1 MRPEPLDIVILAAEW
16 QPRALLRAQ
25 LIEEGFEVVATDA
38 WPMTRHHLR
47 TGSKPRL
54 AIVDLKSLPD
64 PERVLDDLRV
74 LMKPDRVLVV
84 SAAGTISRPDIERRG
99 FHALPRPVVIDDVVG
114 AVRQL
119 IRQVSAL
126 E

>member
-1 MRPEPLDIVILAAEW
+1 MILAAEW

-38 WPMTRHHLR
+38 WPTTRHHLR